1 MTAHT
6 NSSTSKSAVR
16 PVFPSAKSDHRPRV
30 QGKFIFVGDKKLY
43 IRGVTY
49 GPFRP
54 DQDGNKYHNP
64 EVVER
69 DFAQMAA
76 NGLNAVRTY
85 TVPPLWLLDAAE
97 RHGLRVMVGLPVERE
112 AMLLDD
118 RKHARSL
125 EEWVREGIRAC
136 AGHPA
141 VLCYTIGNEIRA
153 SIVRWHGHR
162 RVERLLERLYRAA
175 KAEDPDGLVTYVNYP
190 STEYLQLPFIDF
202 VSFNVYLESQERL
215 EAYLARLHNIAGD
228 RPLVMAEIGLDSYRH
243 GEGAQAR
250 ALDWQIRTAFAA
262 SCAGAFVFAWTD
274 EWFAGGSDVEDWK
287 FGLTDRD
294 RRPKRALAAV
304 RGAFADA
311 PFPSNRRWPRISV
324 VVCSYN
330 GERTIRDCF
339 EGLLRLEY
347 PNFEVIVVD
356 DGSTDATAAI
366 TREYG
371 FRLISTENRG
381 LSNARNTGL
390 EAATGEIV
398 AYLDDDAYPDPHWLT
413 YLAATFMSTKHAG
426 VGGPNVAPPNDGLTG
441 DCVANAPGNPV
452 HVLLSDQEAEHIPGC
467 NMAFRK
473 SCLEAIGG
481 FDAQFRTAGDD
492 VDLCWR
498 LQQRGWTLGFSPAAM
513 VWHHRRN
520 SVRAYWKQQLG
531 YGQAE
536 GLLERK
542 WPEKYNAD
550 GHLSW
555 AGRVYG
561 KGLTQ
566 TPGLRGR
573 IYQGVWGSAPFQSIY
588 PSAPNGFWSLAMWPE
603 WYLIIIAIAAI
614 SALGILWGPLLL
626 ALPLLAIAVGASFI
640 QAGLSVAQ
648 ASSTMASLQDRV
660 TLVKS
665 HTLTAILHLLQ
676 PLARLH
682 GRLRSG
688 LTPWRRRG
696 ARNLAAPWPRTLTI
710 WSEHWQA
717 HEERLRSVEAA
728 LRASGAI
735 VLQGG
740 VYDSWDL
747 EARGGMF
754 GSARTC
760 MALEDH
766 DAGKQF
772 VRFRAWP
779 RLSPKGIVLPLLFAA
794 LSTGAMID
802 RAWVAGGIFIVVFLL
817 LAIFILEE
825 CAAATGSI
833 LRALRMVE
841 EKATDCAAAAQ
852 AQQVTEPV
860 EALPSRVRGAAVG
873 TNLDKPNQE

>member
-1 MTAHT
+1 
-6 NSSTSKSAVR
+6 
-16 PVFPSAKSDHRPRV
+16 
-30 QGKFIFVGDKKLY
+30 
-43 IRGVTY
+43 
-49 GPFRP
+49 
-54 DQDGNKYHNP
+54 
-64 EVVER
+64 
-69 DFAQMAA
+69 
-76 NGLNAVRTY
+76 
-85 TVPPLWLLDAAE
+85 
-97 RHGLRVMVGLPVERE
+97 
-112 AMLLDD
+112 
-118 RKHARSL
+118 
-125 EEWVREGIRAC
+125 
-136 AGHPA
+136 
-141 VLCYTIGNEIRA
+141 
-153 SIVRWHGHR
+153 
-162 RVERLLERLYRAA
+162 
-175 KAEDPDGLVTYVNYP
+175 
-190 STEYLQLPFIDF
+190 LPFIDF
-202 VSFNVYLESQERL
+202 VSFNVYLESQECL

-243 GEGAQAR
+243 GQGAQAH
-250 ALDWQIRTAFAA
+250 ALDWQLRTAFAA
-262 SCAGAFVFAWTD
+262 GCAGAFVFAWTD
-274 EWFAGGSDVEDWK
+274 EWFAGGSEVEDWK
-287 FGLTDRD
+287 FGLMDRD
-294 RRPKRALAAV
+294 RRPKPALAAV
-304 RGAFADA
+304 RDAFADV
-311 PFPSNRRWPRISV
+311 PLPSNLRWPRISV
-324 VVCSYN
+324 IVCSYN

-339 EGLLRLEY
+339 EGLRKLEY
-347 PNFEVIVVD
+347 PDFEVIVVD

-413 YLAATFMSTKHAG
+413 YLAATFMTTKHAG

-441 DCVANAPGNPV
+441 DCVDNAPGNPV
-452 HVLLSDQEAEHIPGC
+452 HVLLSDQEAEHLPGC

-498 LQQRGWTLGFSPAAM
+498 LRQRGWTLGFSPAAM

-520 SVRAYWKQQLG
+520 SVRAYWKQQRG
-531 YGQAE
+531 YGLAE

-573 IYQGVWGSAPFQSIY
+573 IYQGIWGSAPFQSIY
-588 PSAPNGFWSLAMWPE
+588 PSTPNGFWSLAMWPE
-603 WYLIIIAIAAI
+603 WYLIVIALAAI

-626 ALPLLAIAVGASFI
+626 ALPFLALAVGASFI
-640 QAGLSVAQ
+640 QAGLSVVQ
-648 ASSTMASLQDRV
+648 ASSTRVSLQNRV

-665 HTLTAILHLLQ
+665 HTLTALLHLLQ

-696 ARNLAAPWPRTLTI
+696 ARSLGAPWPRILTI

-717 HEERLRSVEAA
+717 PEERLRSVEAA
-728 LRASGAI
+728 LQASGAI
-735 VLQGG
+735 VRRGG
-740 VYDSWDL
+740 DYDSWDL
-747 EARGGMF
+747 EVRGGMF

-760 MALEDH
+760 MAVEDH

-779 RLSPKGIVLPLLFAA
+779 RLAPKGIILTLLFAGFFIGAA
-794 LSTGAMID
+794 LD
-802 RAWVAGGIFIVVFLL
+802 RAWVAGAIFSVVFLL
-817 LAIFILEE
+817 LALFTLEE

-833 LRALRMVE
+833 LRALRIAE
-841 EKATDCAAAAQ
+841 ERASASAMATQTQPVA
-852 AQQVTEPV
+852 EPV
-860 EALPSRVRGAAVG
+860 EALPSCARGAAVG
-873 TNLDKPNQE
+873 TTLNKPS

>member
-1 MTAHT
+1 
-6 NSSTSKSAVR
+6 
-16 PVFPSAKSDHRPRV
+16 VFPSAKSDHRPRV

-54 DQDGNKYHNP
+54 DQDGNKYHNL

-69 DFAQMAA
+69 DFAQIAA

-85 TVPPLWLLDAAE
+85 TVPPRWLLDAAE

-118 RKHARSL
+118 RKRARSL

-141 VLCYTIGNEIRA
+141 VLCYTIGNEIRG

-162 RVERLLERLYRAA
+162 RVERRLERLYRAA

-243 GEGAQAR
+243 GEDAQAR
-250 ALDWQIRTAFAA
+250 ALDWQVRTAFAA
-262 SCAGAFVFAWTD
+262 NCAGAFVFAWTD

-304 RGAFADA
+304 RDAFADA
-311 PFPSNRRWPRISV
+311 PFPSNLCWPRISV

-356 DGSTDATAAI
+356 DGSTDTTAAI

-381 LSNARNTGL
+381 LSNARNSGL

-413 YLAATFMSTKHAG
+413 YLAATFMTTKHAG
-426 VGGPNVAPPNDGLTG
+426 VGGPNVAPPNEGLTG

-588 PSAPNGFWSLAMWPE
+588 PSAPNGFWLLAMWPE
-603 WYLIIIAIAAI
+603 WYLIIIALAAI

-626 ALPLLAIAVGASFI
+626 ALPLLALAVGASFI
-640 QAGLSVAQ
+640 QAGLSAAQ
-648 ASSTMASLQDRV
+648 VSSTMASLQDRV

-717 HEERLRSVEAA
+717 PEERLRSVEAT

-735 VLQGG
+735 VRRGG
-740 VYDSWDL
+740 DYDSWDL
-747 EARGGMF
+747 EVRGGMF

-766 DAGKQF
+766 DGGRQF

-779 RLSPKGIVLPLLFAA
+779 RLSPKGVALTLLFAA
-794 LSTGAMID
+794 LFTGAALD
-802 RAWVAGGIFIVVFLL
+802 HAWVAGAIFCVVFLL
-817 LAIFILEE
+817 LAIFTLEE

-841 EKATDCAAAAQ
+841 ERATASVAAVQ

-873 TNLDKPNQE
+873 TRLDKPN